1 MPSKKRSLESIYI
14 QPSQQN
20 DENKSLSSSIFEHN
34 SFQIFHS
41 KISKALKAEGNLQI
55 LIKDLN
61 QALKMKATKKEQ
73 MLEKEQL
80 TNSGYL
86 NKRNEIEKWVQVERT
101 EISAVQRHLM

>member
-1 MPSKKRSLESIYI
+1 M
-14 QPSQQN
+14 
-20 DENKSLSSSIFEHN
+20 
-34 SFQIFHS
+34 
-41 KISKALKAEGNLQI
+41 KAEDNLQI

-86 NKRNEIEKWVQVERT
+86 NKRNEIEKWVHC
-101 EISAVQRHLM
+101 ALMVAIPRGLMKPAYIIMKIV